1 MKKTIWV
8 LLDDRMGS
16 VGQAK
21 GILQELTDDF
31 EIVEKKIVYTK
42 LGAMPNWIRGSNF
55 LIGVDRQ
62 LSDNLVVEE
71 YPDVVMS
78 ISRRTAPVALWIKRK
93 SGGKTKIV
101 QLMLPG
107 KYGLKNMD
115 LVIVPEHDRGKVE
128 GNNLYYITGC
138 PHRINDK
145 TLAEA
150 REKWTAEFLKLPRP
164 LTVVLVGGAIKG
176 KPFSDSNASLLADA
190 IAYVQEQTSGSILIT
205 SSRRTGKAAEN
216 IIMNRIQGIPT
227 YTYLWGEKKEN
238 PIMGFYACADR
249 FIVTGDSVS
258 MACEACGTGQPV
270 LIFTGKKWL
279 TSKHMRFVKSLVD
292 EGYAVDFSSENFID
306 FVPQKMLRPSVEVAE
321 KIKELIF

>member
-62 LSDNLVVEE
+62 LSDNLVDEE

-115 LVIVPEHDRGKVE
+115 LVIVPV
-128 GNNLYYITGC
+128 N
-138 PHRINDK
+138 
-145 TLAEA
+145 
-150 REKWTAEFLKLPRP
+150 
-164 LTVVLVGGAIKG
+164 
-176 KPFSDSNASLLADA
+176 
-190 IAYVQEQTSGSILIT
+190 
-205 SSRRTGKAAEN
+205 
-216 IIMNRIQGIPT
+216 
-227 YTYLWGEKKEN
+227 
-238 PIMGFYACADR
+238 
-249 FIVTGDSVS
+249 
-258 MACEACGTGQPV
+258 
-270 LIFTGKKWL
+270 
-279 TSKHMRFVKSLVD
+279 
-292 EGYAVDFSSENFID
+292 
-306 FVPQKMLRPSVEVAE
+306 QKMNCG
-321 KIKELIF
+321 